1 MILRLD
7 GSLVEREVARAYEGD
22 GVWLVRQDR
31 EGFAAVHQE
40 GEREEVLGRYE
51 SFEEAHRAASE
62 AADAAFLAFL
72 DTWEVDPRWDGLT
85 PVHRAVDPLTGRRE
99 AVHRAEP
106 WVPF

>member
-72 DTWEVDPRWDGLT
+72 DTWED
-85 PVHRAVDPLTGRRE
+85 DPLTGRRE